1 MKSYLLAL
9 LAGAVAGIEMGVHED
24 EGSDLDLGWP
34 DENEE
39 DYLVDVE
46 SNNVEGLASLVA
58 NTASSFAANPFGDS
72 ATKAPAAA
80 PAAPA
85 NTPFGL
91 SVPSAPSSAPAAPA
105 NAFATYSPY
114 APTSAP

>member
-24 EGSDLDLGWP
+24 DEGGSDLGWP

-46 SNNVEGLASLVA
+46 SNNVAGLASLV
-58 NTASSFAANPFGDS
+58 S
-72 ATKAPAAA
+72 
-80 PAAPA
+80 
-85 NTPFGL
+85 
-91 SVPSAPSSAPAAPA
+91 
-105 NAFATYSPY
+105 
-114 APTSAP
+114 

>member
-24 EGSDLDLGWP
+24 DEGGSDLGWPDENGEGWP

-46 SNNVEGLASLVA
+46 SNNVAGLASLV
-58 NTASSFAANPFGDS
+58 S
-72 ATKAPAAA
+72 
-80 PAAPA
+80 
-85 NTPFGL
+85 
-91 SVPSAPSSAPAAPA
+91 
-105 NAFATYSPY
+105 
-114 APTSAP
+114 